1 MDLIFNMR
9 DAKTS
14 LSKLVVLAEAG
25 ETVIL
30 ARDGKP
36 VVKLVLVQPRGVPVF
51 GLGKGKMPPLGME
64 SFAPMTDEDA
74 AEWGIE

>member
-1 MDLIFNMR
+1 MEHIFNMR

-14 LSKLVVLAEAG
+14 LSKLVVLVEQG

-30 ARDGKP
+30 ARDGEP
-36 VVKLVLVQPRGVPVF
+36 VVKLVPVKPRGMPCF
-51 GLGKGKMPPLGME
+51 GLGKGKMPPLGIE
-64 SFAPMTDEDA
+64 AFAPLSDEDA